1 MRPSWFD
8 ILGSSRIPLV
18 ALAAMALTP
27 SPGDAGIIYNKT
39 WYTTKASGGSE
50 IYAGGELQTWG
61 GSSVEEGTWRIDSGK
76 NGNGFTDV
84 KYRYAFKDRLSHEQ
98 INNGFEVHGTGKQVK
113 QGYHAGPVTAADKD
127 NEPSSATAKID
138 VEAPADANVK
148 LRQPGG
154 GPPKADVLKG
164 AVKTTFGGTADAG
177 YPIDSHR
184 YHSADSTAG
193 VRIPGTVFK
202 VTDPGDT
209 PIVEE
214 AQGNVVFGGASG
226 SSQAGS
232 PEKDKAAAVKDP
244 IYAVLFDLTTN
255 ESILQE
261 IMSQNIEYQDATI
274 AMDDGGIRLTIDRN
288 DPFSFVDLSFAS
300 TSPWV
305 LNPYTYGA
313 RLDASGLTGYGYLSS
328 GWVIEQ
334 DADRTSAFYSFGS
347 DGLAL
352 DYAMVQAPA
361 SLFTVGHDYELDFGS
376 GNGVYEVASAPE
388 PSTLVGATLGLL
400 GVLGAAARRRGH
412 RPNPA

>member
-1 MRPSWFD
+1 MRLSWFD
-8 ILGSSRIPLV
+8 VLASPRIPLV
-18 ALAAMALTP
+18 ALAALALTP
-27 SPGDAGIIYNKT
+27 SSGDAGIIYKKT

-61 GSSVEEGTWRIDSGK
+61 GSSVEEGTWRVDSGK

-98 INNGFEVHGTGKQVK
+98 INNGFEVHKTGKQVND
-113 QGYHAGPVTAADKD
+113 GYHSGLVTATDKD
-127 NEPSSATAKID
+127 AEPSSATAQID
-138 VEAPADANVK
+138 VEKQADAAVK

-154 GPPKADVLKG
+154 GPPKADVLKN

-177 YPIDSHR
+177 YPTDSHR

-209 PIVEE
+209 PVVEE
-214 AQGNVVFGGASG
+214 AQGNVVFGGAS
-226 SSQAGS
+226 SSMQAGS
-232 PEKDKAAAVKDP
+232 PEKNKAAAVKDP
-244 IYAVLFDLTTN
+244 IYAVLFDLTTD
-255 ESILQE
+255 ESFLQE

-288 DPFSFVDLSFAS
+288 DPLSFVDLSFAS

-313 RLDASGLTGYGYLSS
+313 RLDALGLSGYGFLSS
-328 GWVIEQ
+328 GWTIEQ

-347 DGLAL
+347 DGLPL

-361 SLFTVGHDYELDFGS
+361 PLLTVGHDYELDFGS
-376 GNGVYEVASAPE
+376 GNGVSEVASAPE
-388 PSTLVGATLGLL
+388 PSTLVGAVLGVLGLL
-400 GVLGAAARRRGH
+400 GAAHRRRGR
-412 RPNPA
+412 RPDPA